1 MPPKRPRIVPSQTNL
16 SVQDVRD
23 YSTPD
28 GAAMANEEMRRLKMS
43 LQEVQEQQAQ
53 AVTDQQ
59 AAIKQPVAPTTDT
72 PEPPTPASTEY
83 SWLISSHT
91 NPSVRVN
98 NGDTV
103 RISGI
108 NGINVLQNGR
118 NLTIQQA
125 RYIWNVQG
133 DAGSSG
139 IRSGGTLRIVGINGV
154 RTTVAA
160 GDPVGTLTVDR
171 PLQVYQRSIVIGGPD
186 TTGLDFF
193 NDGNQRP
200 TSHEHRVFFE
210 VRDVGNGIRRIS
222 GWTYKDGGGGGG
234 GVTDWNASDGTT
246 TVNVGDGDTVNWTGT
261 NGVTVTL
268 NPVGNQF
275 VIDRPLQ
282 IRQDGVA
289 IGGQDTT
296 TINFDNA
303 TPTKP
308 VGYTDQAWHEIT
320 DDGTGQRTVKTWVA
334 PSAGSYTWNIEASGT
349 AGTAAVVSGATVKFT
364 GLNGI
369 VATRT
374 NDDINLSF
382 NGEYVPTDP
391 TGDGVLLF
399 GVLIFNNNDTDV
411 ASGTKL
417 PYHYGVRKYVDIV
430 HGWNLANPNNFE
442 FQLLDINWD
451 YPPSPQPQ
459 VLGLQYYRI
468 GAFTM
473 SGEVF
478 GTRGY
483 PNGAPGWSTVTD
495 DMYEQQVI
503 FRNIPHVF
511 ALDANTVRVHATM
524 TLNKPTEMRFR
535 YFLRRLG

>member
-1 MPPKRPRIVPSQTNL
+1 
-16 SVQDVRD
+16 
-23 YSTPD
+23 
-28 GAAMANEEMRRLKMS
+28 MA

-53 AVTDQQ
+53 AVADQQ
-59 AAIKQPVAPTTDT
+59 AAIKQPVAPVTDA
-72 PEPPTPASTEY
+72 PEPPPPTTTDY
-83 SWLISSHT
+83 SWLIASHT

-125 RYIWNVQG
+125 KYIWNVQG
-133 DAGSSG
+133 DVGASG
-139 IRSGGTLRIVGINGV
+139 VRSGGTLRIVGINGV

-193 NDGNQRP
+193 NEGNQRP
-200 TSHEHRVFFE
+200 TNHEHRVFFE

-246 TVNVGDGDTVNWTGT
+246 TVNVTDGDTVNWTGT

-268 NPVGNQF
+268 NPIGNQF

-303 TPTKP
+303 TLTKP
-308 VGYTDQAWHEIT
+308 VSYTDQVWHEVIN
-320 DDGTGQRTVKTWVA
+320 DNFGQRTVRSWVA
-334 PSAGSYTWNIEASGT
+334 PSAGSYSWNIEASETPG
-349 AGTAAVVSGATVKFT
+349 AATVVSGATVKFT

-369 VATRT
+369 VSTRT
-374 NDDINLSF
+374 NDDITLTF
-382 NGEYVPTDP
+382 DGEYVPSDP
-391 TGDGVLLF
+391 TGNGVLKF
-399 GVLIFNNNDTDV
+399 GVLVFNNNDTDV

-430 HGWNLANPNNFE
+430 HGWNLADPNNFE
-442 FQLLDINWD
+442 FQLLDINISA
-451 YPPSPQPQ
+451 PPVPPGPLPNQI
-459 VLGLQYYRI
+459 LTYFRTGRY
-468 GAFTM
+468 TM
-473 SGEVF
+473 SGELF

-483 PNGAPGWSTVTD
+483 PAGSPGWSTQQVSSNWG
-495 DMYEQQVI
+495 EGQVI

-511 ALDANTVRVHATM
+511 AIDANTVRVHATM
-524 TLNKPTEMRFR
+524 PSDAMTLDKTTEMRFR

>member
-1 MPPKRPRIVPSQTNL
+1 M
-16 SVQDVRD
+16 
-23 YSTPD
+23 
-28 GAAMANEEMRRLKMS
+28 
-43 LQEVQEQQAQ
+43 
-53 AVTDQQ
+53 
-59 AAIKQPVAPTTDT
+59 
-72 PEPPTPASTEY
+72 
-83 SWLISSHT
+83 
-91 NPSVRVN
+91 
-98 NGDTV
+98 
-103 RISGI
+103 
-108 NGINVLQNGR
+108 
-118 NLTIQQA
+118 QA

-133 DAGSSG
+133 DVGSSG

-193 NDGNQRP
+193 NEGNQRP
-200 TSHEHRVFFE
+200 TNHEHRVFFE

-222 GWTYKDGGGGGG
+222 GWTFNDQGGGGGG
-234 GVTDWNASDGTT
+234 GTDWNASDGTT
-246 TVNVGDGDTVNWTGT
+246 TVNVGDGDTVNWVGT

-275 VIDRPLQ
+275 VINRPLQ
-282 IRQDGVA
+282 LAQDGVNV
-289 IGGQDTT
+289 GGQDTT

-303 TPTKP
+303 TPAKP

-320 DDGTGQRTVKTWVA
+320 DNGTGQRTVKTWVA
-334 PSAGSYTWNIEASGT
+334 PSAGSYTWNIEASET
-349 AGTAAVVSGATVKFT
+349 AGTAAVASGATVKFT

-374 NDDINLSF
+374 NDDITLTF

-399 GVLIFNNNDTDV
+399 GMLIFNNNNTDV

-430 HGWNLANPNNFE
+430 HGWNLADPNNFE
-442 FQLLDINWD
+442 FQLLDINLSVPSGS
-451 YPPSPQPQ
+451 PPTQT
-459 VLGLQYYRI
+459 LEYYRI
-468 GAFTM
+468 GVHTM

-483 PNGAPGWSTVTD
+483 PSGTLATPTNGVPPW
-495 DMYEQQVI
+495 EQQVI